1 MEALNV
7 HFPLERKMNVKDARV
22 AARLACTEMI
32 KNGTTCCLDNVHPFY
47 PTFSYGEASAQAIHE
62 TGMRGIVAPAMVDM
76 EYPEWMRTTPDEG
89 IEETER
95 LIQKWNGKGDE
106 RVRIWFG
113 PITPGANVSEKFMKK
128 IKYSADQ
135 YDVGITV
142 HIAET
147 PQRVD
152 LIRTRYGSKG
162 HVCYLN
168 DIGILGP
175 NLLAAHCVWVSNE
188 EIRLLKTANANVVHN
203 PSSNMFLADG
213 VAPVPRM
220 LRAGVNVALGTDS
233 PLENNKLDMFQE
245 MRGAVLLHKVFEL
258 DASAITACDVLDMA
272 TINGAR
278 ALGLETEIGSI
289 EKQKKADMILV
300 NLEQPH
306 MVPVHDIIA
315 NLVYS
320 GSGSDVDTTI
330 IDGKIVMENRQLRTV
345 KEREVIK
352 EATRTAERILG
363 PIPKTTA

>member
-1 MEALNV
+1 
-7 HFPLERKMNVKDARV
+7 
-22 AARLACTEMI
+22 
-32 KNGTTCCLDNVHPFY
+32 
-47 PTFSYGEASAQAIHE
+47 
-62 TGMRGIVAPAMVDM
+62 
-76 EYPEWMRTTPDEG
+76 
-89 IEETER
+89 
-95 LIQKWNGKGDE
+95 
-106 RVRIWFG
+106 
-113 PITPGANVSEKFMKK
+113 
-128 IKYSADQ
+128 
-135 YDVGITV
+135 
-142 HIAET
+142 
-147 PQRVD
+147 
-152 LIRTRYGSKG
+152 
-162 HVCYLN
+162 
-168 DIGILGP
+168 
-175 NLLAAHCVWVSNE
+175 
-188 EIRLLKTANANVVHN
+188 
-203 PSSNMFLADG
+203 
-213 VAPVPRM
+213 
-220 LRAGVNVALGTDS
+220 VNVALGTDS